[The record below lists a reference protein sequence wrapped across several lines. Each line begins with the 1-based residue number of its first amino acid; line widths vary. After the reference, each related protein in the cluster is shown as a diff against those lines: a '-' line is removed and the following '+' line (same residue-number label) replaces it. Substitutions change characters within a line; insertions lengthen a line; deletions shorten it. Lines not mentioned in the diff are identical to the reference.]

1 MDRVPQYR
9 RYAWY
14 VVGML
19 WLISFFNYADRQAI
33 FSLFP
38 LLQKEMHL
46 TPVQLGLLGSSFA
59 WVYGISAPFAGNVVD
74 RIRRK
79 TAILGGL
86 LAWSSIAMLTSLAH
100 SFLQLFSFMAMEG
113 LGETFYYPASMS
125 MISDYHGRATRSRA
139 MGTHQTSVYVGT
151 IAGGAFAGLIGE
163 HYGWRWSFIFFG
175 GLGILLAFILMR
187 LLREPNRGDAD
198 FRDMG
203 SSKDAHLEERMSL
216 GTFLRLLYAT
226 PTALLLMAAFVCAN
240 FVAMVLLSWMPKFL
254 YDKFDL
260 SLAMAGLSATIFVQA
275 ASVLGSPLGGWLAD
289 TLRKRT
295 PGGRMIVQAVAVL
308 CGAPFVLL
316 CARAG
321 SMGWVIFALTAWG
334 LFKGL
339 YDSNI
344 FASLYDVIAPEA
356 RGTAAGFM
364 NMVGWLGGGGLAPI
378 LIGYLAERE
387 GLSMAISSAATVYA
401 VAGLL
406 LIVAIVVF
414 ARRDVARA
422 GSGAKWNK

>member
-139 MGTHQTSVYVGT
+139 MGTHQT
-151 IAGGAFAGLIGE
+151 
-163 HYGWRWSFIFFG
+163 
-175 GLGILLAFILMR
+175 
-187 LLREPNRGDAD
+187 
-198 FRDMG
+198 
-203 SSKDAHLEERMSL
+203 
-216 GTFLRLLYAT
+216 
-226 PTALLLMAAFVCAN
+226 
-240 FVAMVLLSWMPKFL
+240 
-254 YDKFDL
+254 
-260 SLAMAGLSATIFVQA
+260 
-275 ASVLGSPLGGWLAD
+275 
-289 TLRKRT
+289 
-295 PGGRMIVQAVAVL
+295 
-308 CGAPFVLL
+308 
-316 CARAG
+316 
-321 SMGWVIFALTAWG
+321 
-334 LFKGL
+334 
-339 YDSNI
+339 
-344 FASLYDVIAPEA
+344 
-356 RGTAAGFM
+356 
-364 NMVGWLGGGGLAPI
+364 
-378 LIGYLAERE
+378 
-387 GLSMAISSAATVYA
+387 
-401 VAGLL
+401 
-406 LIVAIVVF
+406 
-414 ARRDVARA
+414 
-422 GSGAKWNK
+422 